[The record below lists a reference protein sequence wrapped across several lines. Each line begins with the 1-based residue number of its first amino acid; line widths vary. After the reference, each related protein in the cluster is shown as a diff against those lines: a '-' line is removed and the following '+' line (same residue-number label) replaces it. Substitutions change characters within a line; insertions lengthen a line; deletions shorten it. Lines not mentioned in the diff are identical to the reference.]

1 MTDVEM
7 MRREVASV
15 RMENSQLRGELS
27 AVSNQGPGNHNS
39 APSMGSYSS
48 KDPSRPEL
56 PPLRSLSGEI
66 STAPESMAGV
76 QYEQPRMNAYRV
88 SDGRY

>member
-7 MRREVASV
+7 MRREIASV

-39 APSMGSYSS
+39 VPSMASYSS
-48 KDPSRPEL
+48 KDPARPEL

-76 QYEQPRMNAYRV
+76 QYEQPRMSAYRV